1 MDRIT
6 HGFFPSSVL
15 RCVSKDSRRLSG
27 ACGRRTSR
35 GGWTNGTTARTHSEG
50 SIRSARLR
58 WLELTWRNAAED
70 DTCSGET
77 SEQRHTQPGWH
88 LQQLA
93 ACVHK
98 PDTLNQISIDVF
110 LWRKER
116 SHFYNW
122 RGYLHN
128 PISLIAVDLSVVV
141 SSGAF
146 LTTRLQC
153 PSFLKFTRHF
163 CVGQQK
169 TVRHMSRPRKL
180 IVSVFCWCLTKHI
193 ELQWIPTA

>member
-1 MDRIT
+1 MLAGPPNDPLIKPPQSNQAFKMPGSMDGCNYRFSAASAALLRRVINWKKKKKNESRLQMDRIT

-58 WLELTWRNAAED
+58 WLELTWRNAED

-77 SEQRHTQPGWH
+77 SELRHTQPGWH

-116 SHFYNW
+116 SHF
-122 RGYLHN
+122 LQ
-128 PISLIAVDLSVVV
+128 
-141 SSGAF
+141 
-146 LTTRLQC
+146 LTWL
-153 PSFLKFTRHF
+153 F
-163 CVGQQK
+163 
-169 TVRHMSRPRKL
+169 
-180 IVSVFCWCLTKHI
+180 
-193 ELQWIPTA
+193 A